1 MPQPPLRILYA
12 AGPGDIIG
20 TYHHWKAGRDDPS
33 QVAITYSS
41 QFYDLCRERGA
52 TGYAISYH
60 PRKER
65 VVDGALTIEHRPRRF
80 RSAPGPLYHLGM
92 IWYGVGLA
100 ISAARFHADVAIVS
114 DGTHWFTLGLM
125 RMLGVRVVPSLHC
138 VLWLKHRPPS
148 GFVPRLIQRLNARFF
163 RRRAT
168 AILSLSH
175 DITQQ
180 LPPAL
185 NGHPAPPIISFL
197 PTYRRETFA
206 GVAPPP
212 PLPPFRVFF
221 AGRIERN
228 KGVFDLL
235 EIAKRFKADGRTD
248 IEFDLCGDGS
258 ALPALRQAAV
268 DAELSERFR
277 CHGHSTQPFM
287 RQMYQQ
293 CHVVVAPTTSEFV
306 EGFNKVVA
314 EGVLAGRPVITS
326 SVCPA
331 LEYVA
336 PAVVEVPPDNP
347 AAYGDAIL
355 QLYEDKALREAK
367 HQGCATVAPQFYDAS
382 RSWKTAAD
390 RAVGKAPETATD

>member
-1 MPQPPLRILYA
+1 MPQTPLRILYA
-12 AGPGDIIG
+12 AGPGDVIG

-33 QVAITYSS
+33 QVAITYSG

-52 TGYAISYH
+52 IGYVISYH

-65 VVDGALTIEHRPRRF
+65 IVDGPLTIEHRPRRF
-80 RSAPGPLYHLGM
+80 DNAPGPLYHFGM

-100 ISAARFHADVAIVS
+100 MTSARFRADVAIVS

-138 VLWLKHRPPS
+138 VLWPKHRAPS
-148 GFVPRLIQRLNARFF
+148 GFVARLIQRLNARFF
-163 RRRAT
+163 RRGAT

-175 DITQQ
+175 DITEQ
-180 LPPAL
+180 LPTTL
-185 NGHPAPPIISFL
+185 NGHPTPIIPFL
-197 PTYRRETFA
+197 PTYRPDTFD
-206 GVAPPP
+206 GIGP
-212 PLPPFRVFF
+212 PLPPPPFRVFF

-235 EIAKRFKADGRTD
+235 DVAKRFDAEGRTD

-258 ALPALRQAAV
+258 ALPALRQAVA
-268 DAELSERFR
+268 DAGLSGRFR
-277 CHGHSTQPFM
+277 CHGHSTQPLM

-293 CHVVVAPTTSEFV
+293 CHAVIAPTTSEFV

-336 PAVVEVPPDNP
+336 PAVVEVPPDDP
-347 AAYGDAIL
+347 AAYADAIL
-355 QLYEDKALREAK
+355 RLCDDKVLREAK
-367 HQGCATVAPQFYDAS
+367 QQGCATVAPQFYDSAK
-382 RSWKTAAD
+382 SWKSAAD
-390 RAVGKAPETATD
+390 RAVGKAAETATN